1 MLYESTYYGVAC
13 IGDDSL
19 QHHGIKGQKWG
30 IRRFQNPDGT
40 LTPLSKQRYGTVE
53 NFNDVR
59 NKRKATAKKVGK
71 VALSAASTYLTADMM
86 LGGPLSRKL
95 QRSIMKRS
103 SRKAFRD
110 PFEDY
115 VITSKK
121 TGKIV
126 NMEPV
131 ENIVSKRN
139 AKNRQR
145 ITSYIN
151 SVAKNARVDLSSM
164 TMDDLRKLDLY

>member
-1 MLYESTYYGVAC
+1 
-13 IGDDSL
+13 
-19 QHHGIKGQKWG
+19 
-30 IRRFQNPDGT
+30 
-40 LTPLSKQRYGTVE
+40 
-53 NFNDVR
+53 
-59 NKRKATAKKVGK
+59 
-71 VALSAASTYLTADMM
+71 MM

-95 QRSIMKRS
+95 QQSIIKRS

-164 TMDDLRKLDLY
+164 TMDDLKKLDLY